1 MIRLDELWSSFRLL
15 ADKSAFSPDELQF
28 LERFLGEEDALRH
41 QKRIS
46 YLLARSGIKRV
57 KTVAD
62 FDWKF
67 NPTIPREKFTDFM
80 AHPWLKAPCN
90 LVLIGPAGVGKT
102 HLAQSLCHDAVM
114 KGHQALFISL
124 FDLTARIAK
133 ANSLY
138 NAIEFYAKVPIL
150 CLDEVGYAFP
160 SKDQAD
166 AIFQVVAKRA
176 ENKTTIITTNLVP
189 SQWNKVFDATT
200 ATAILD
206 RLSMNGTFLTME
218 GRSYRSRKQV

>member
-1 MIRLDELWSSFRLL
+1 MIRHDQLKTEFRLL
-15 ADKSAFSPDELQF
+15 TDFSTFTMEEQAL
-28 LERFLGEEDALRH
+28 LERFLEEESQLR
-41 QKRIS
+41 QAKKIA
-46 YLLARSGIKRV
+46 YLLARSGIKRI
-57 KTVAD
+57 KTIGD

-67 NPTIPREKFTDFM
+67 NPVIPRDKLMEFM
-80 AHPWLKAPCN
+80 AHPWLKEPCN

-102 HLAQSLCHDAVM
+102 HLAKAMCHDAVM

-124 FDLTARIAK
+124 FDLMAKISK
-133 ANSLY
+133 ANNLY
-138 NAIEFYAKVPIL
+138 NAIDFYTKIPVL

-166 AIFQVVAKRA
+166 AIFQVIAKRA
-176 ENKTTIITTNLVP
+176 ENKTTIMTTNLVP

-206 RLSMNGTFLTME
+206 RLTMNGTFLTME
-218 GRSYRSRKQV
+218 GRSYRSKK

>member
-1 MIRLDELWSSFRLL
+1 MTRRDELWSSFHLL
-15 ADKSAFSPDELQF
+15 SDLNSFSQEEQAF
-28 LERFLGEEDALRH
+28 LERFLAEEARLR
-41 QKRIS
+41 QEKKIG

-57 KTVAD
+57 KTLGE

-67 NPTIPREKFTDFM
+67 NPVIPRDKLMAFL
-80 AHPWLKAPCN
+80 AHPWLKQPSN
-90 LVLIGPAGVGKT
+90 LVLIGPAGVGKS
-102 HLAQSLCHDAVM
+102 HLAQALCHDAVM
-114 KGHQALFISL
+114 KGQQALFISL
-124 FDLTARIAK
+124 FDLMAKISK
-133 ANSLY
+133 ANNLY
-138 NAIEFYAKVPIL
+138 NIIDFYAKIPVL

-166 AIFQVVAKRA
+166 AIFQVIAKRA
-176 ENKTTIITTNLVP
+176 ETKTTIMTTNLIP

-218 GRSYRSRKQV
+218 GRSYRSKK

>member
-1 MIRLDELWSSFRLL
+1 MIRLSELWSMFRLL
-15 ADKSAFSPDELQF
+15 SDQNSLSSDERVF
-28 LERFLGEEDALRH
+28 LERFLEEEARLR
-41 QKRIS
+41 QAKKIG

-57 KTVAD
+57 KTMGE

-67 NPTIPREKFTDFM
+67 NPKIPREKLMEFM
-80 AHPWLKAPCN
+80 THPWLMQPCN

-102 HLAQSLCHDAVM
+102 HLAQALCHDAVM
-114 KGHQALFISL
+114 KGHQTMFLSL
-124 FDLTARIAK
+124 FDLMARIAK
-133 ANSLY
+133 PKSLY
-138 NAIEFYAKVPIL
+138 NAIDFYAKVPVL

-166 AIFQVVAKRA
+166 AIFQIIAKRA
-176 ENKTTIITTNLVP
+176 EVKTTIMTTNLVP

-206 RLSMNGTFLTME
+206 RLTMNGTFLTMD
-218 GRSYRSRKQV
+218 GRSYRSRK

>member
-1 MIRLDELWSSFRLL
+1 MTRHEQLKNEFRLL
-15 ADKSAFSPDELQF
+15 TDFNTFTKEEQTL
-28 LERFLGEEDALRH
+28 LERFLEEESRLR
-41 QKRIS
+41 QAKKIS
-46 YLLARSGIKRV
+46 YLLARSGIKRI
-57 KTVAD
+57 KTIGD

-67 NPTIPREKFTDFM
+67 NPVIPRDKLMEFM
-80 AHPWLKAPCN
+80 AHPWLKEPCN

-102 HLAQSLCHDAVM
+102 HLAKALCHDAVM

-124 FDLTARIAK
+124 FDLMAKISK
-133 ANSLY
+133 ANNLY
-138 NAIEFYAKVPIL
+138 NAIDFFAKIPVL

-166 AIFQVVAKRA
+166 AIFQVIAKRA
-176 ENKTTIITTNLVP
+176 ETKTTIMTTNLVP

-206 RLSMNGTFLTME
+206 RLTMNGTFLTME
-218 GRSYRSRKQV
+218 GRSYRSKK

>member
-1 MIRLDELWSSFRLL
+1 MTPRDLWTEFRLL
-15 ADKSAFSPDELQF
+15 SDLQAFSPDEQAF
-28 LERFLGEEDALRH
+28 LERFLTQEAGLR
-41 QKRIS
+41 QEKKIG

-57 KTVAD
+57 KTISD

-67 NPTIPREKFTDFM
+67 NPKTPRDKLMEFM
-80 AHPWLKAPCN
+80 AHPWLKEPAN

-102 HLAQSLCHDAVM
+102 HLAKALCHDAVM

-124 FDLTARIAK
+124 FDLMAK
-133 ANSLY
+133 ISRANNLY
-138 NAIEFYAKVPIL
+138 NAIEFYAKIPVL

-166 AIFQVVAKRA
+166 AIFQVIAKRA
-176 ENKTTIITTNLVP
+176 EAKTTIMTTNLVP

-206 RLSMNGTFLTME
+206 RLTMNGTFLTME
-218 GRSYRSRKQV
+218 GRSYRSKK

>member
-1 MIRLDELWSSFRLL
+1 MTRLNELMAEFRLL
-15 ADKSAFSPDELQF
+15 SDMNSFSPDEQVLLEQF
-28 LERFLGEEDALRH
+28 LEEEARLR
-41 QKRIS
+41 QAKKIG

-57 KTVAD
+57 KTLSD
-62 FDWKF
+62 FDWRF
-67 NPTIPREKFTDFM
+67 NPKIPRDKLMEFM
-80 AHPWLKAPCN
+80 AHPWLKNPCN

-102 HLAQSLCHDAVM
+102 HLAQALCHDAVM

-124 FDLTARIAK
+124 FDLMARISK
-133 ANSLY
+133 ASSLY
-138 NAIEFYAKVPIL
+138 NAIDFYAKIPVL

-166 AIFQVVAKRA
+166 AIFQVIAKRA
-176 ENKTTIITTNLVP
+176 ESKTTIMTTNLVP

-206 RLSMNGTFLTME
+206 RLTMSGTFLTMD
-218 GRSYRSRKQV
+218 GRSYRSKK

>member
-1 MIRLDELWSSFRLL
+1 MIRLADYWTEFRLL
-15 ADKSAFSPDELQF
+15 SDINAYSTDEQAF
-28 LERFLGEEDALRH
+28 LERFLEEEAQLR
-41 QKRIS
+41 QAKKIG

-57 KTVAD
+57 KTMSD
-62 FDWKF
+62 FDWRF
-67 NPTIPREKFTDFM
+67 NPKIPRDKLMEFM
-80 AHPWLKAPCN
+80 THPWLKIPCN

-102 HLAQSLCHDAVM
+102 HLAQALCHDAVM

-124 FDLTARIAK
+124 FDLMARISK
-133 ANSLY
+133 ANNLY
-138 NAIEFYAKVPIL
+138 NAIDFYAKIPVL

-166 AIFQVVAKRA
+166 AIFQVIAKRA
-176 ENKTTIITTNLVP
+176 ESKTTIMTTNLVP

-206 RLSMNGTFLTME
+206 RLTMNGTFLTME
-218 GRSYRSRKQV
+218 GRSYRSKK

>member
-1 MIRLDELWSSFRLL
+1 MTRLADHWTEFRLMS
-15 ADKSAFSPDELQF
+15 DMNVFSPDEQAFLEQF
-28 LERFLGEEDALRH
+28 LEEEARLR
-41 QKRIS
+41 QAKKIG

-57 KTVAD
+57 KTLGD

-67 NPTIPREKFTDFM
+67 NPKIPRDKLMEFM
-80 AHPWLKAPCN
+80 AHPWLKNPCN

-102 HLAQSLCHDAVM
+102 HLAQALCHDAVM

-124 FDLTARIAK
+124 FDLMARISK
-133 ANSLY
+133 ANNLY
-138 NAIEFYAKVPIL
+138 NAIEFYAKIPVL

-166 AIFQVVAKRA
+166 AIFQVIAKRA
-176 ENKTTIITTNLVP
+176 ESKTTIMTTNLVP

-206 RLSMNGTFLTME
+206 RLTMNGTFLTME
-218 GRSYRSRKQV
+218 GRSYRSKK

>member
-1 MIRLDELWSSFRLL
+1 MTRRIELWTEFRLL
-15 ADKSAFSPDELQF
+15 TDMNSFSSEEQAF
-28 LERFLGEEDALRH
+28 LERFLHEESGLR
-41 QKRIS
+41 QAKKIA

-57 KTVAD
+57 KTISD

-67 NPTIPREKFTDFM
+67 NPKIPRDKLMEFM
-80 AHPWLKAPCN
+80 AHPWLKEPCN

-102 HLAQSLCHDAVM
+102 HLAQALCHDAVM
-114 KGHQALFISL
+114 KGQQALFISL
-124 FDLTARIAK
+124 FDLMAKISK

-138 NAIEFYAKVPIL
+138 NAIEFYAKIPVL

-166 AIFQVVAKRA
+166 AIFQVIAKRA
-176 ENKTTIITTNLVP
+176 ETKTTVMTTNLVP

-206 RLSMNGTFLTME
+206 RLSMNGTFLTCE
-218 GRSYRSRKQV
+218 GRSYRSRK

>member
-1 MIRLDELWSSFRLL
+1 MTQHDQLKNEFRLL
-15 ADKSAFSPDELQF
+15 TDISAFTTEEQAFLVRF
-28 LERFLGEEDALRH
+28 LEEEARLR
-41 QKRIS
+41 QAKKIA
-46 YLLARSGIKRV
+46 YLLTRSGIKRI
-57 KTVAD
+57 KTIGD

-67 NPTIPREKFTDFM
+67 NPVIPRDKLMEFM
-80 AHPWLKAPCN
+80 GHPWLKEPCN

-102 HLAQSLCHDAVM
+102 HLAKALCHDAVM

-124 FDLTARIAK
+124 FDLMAKISK
-133 ANSLY
+133 ANNLY
-138 NAIEFYAKVPIL
+138 NAIDFYAKVPVL

-166 AIFQVVAKRA
+166 AIFQVIAKRA
-176 ENKTTIITTNLVP
+176 ETKTTIMTTNLVP

-206 RLSMNGTFLTME
+206 RLTMNGTFLTME
-218 GRSYRSRKQV
+218 GRSYRSKK

>member
-1 MIRLDELWSSFRLL
+1 MTRRAELWTEFRLMS
-15 ADKSAFSPDELQF
+15 DMNVFSPDEQAFLEQF
-28 LERFLGEEDALRH
+28 LEDEARMRQAKKIG
-41 QKRIS
+41 

-57 KTVAD
+57 KTLGD

-67 NPTIPREKFTDFM
+67 NPKIPRDKLMEFM
-80 AHPWLKAPCN
+80 AYPWLKNPCN

-102 HLAQSLCHDAVM
+102 HLAQALCHDAVM

-124 FDLTARIAK
+124 FDLMAKISK
-133 ANSLY
+133 ANNLY
-138 NAIEFYAKVPIL
+138 NAIEFYAKIPVL

-166 AIFQVVAKRA
+166 AIFQVIAKRA
-176 ENKTTIITTNLVP
+176 ESKTTIMTTNLVP

-206 RLSMNGTFLTME
+206 RLTMNGTFLTME
-218 GRSYRSRKQV
+218 GRSYRSKM

>member
-1 MIRLDELWSSFRLL
+1 MTRLADHWTEFRLMSDMNVFSLDEQ
-15 ADKSAFSPDELQF
+15 AFLEQF
-28 LERFLGEEDALRH
+28 LKEEARLR
-41 QKRIS
+41 QAKKIG

-57 KTVAD
+57 KTLGD

-67 NPTIPREKFTDFM
+67 NPKIPRDKLMEFM
-80 AHPWLKAPCN
+80 AHPWLKNPCN

-102 HLAQSLCHDAVM
+102 HLAQALCHDAVM

-124 FDLTARIAK
+124 FDLMARISK
-133 ANSLY
+133 ANNLY
-138 NAIEFYAKVPIL
+138 NAIEFYAKIPVL

-166 AIFQVVAKRA
+166 AIFQVIAKRA
-176 ENKTTIITTNLVP
+176 ESKTTIMTTNLVP

-206 RLSMNGTFLTME
+206 RLTMNGTFLTME
-218 GRSYRSRKQV
+218 GRSYRSKM

>member
-1 MIRLDELWSSFRLL
+1 MIRLPELWSSFRLL
-15 ADKSAFSPDELQF
+15 SDMNAFSRDEQALLEHF
-28 LERFLGEEDALRH
+28 LEEEARLRH
-41 QKRIS
+41 QKKIG

-57 KTVAD
+57 KTLGE
-62 FDWKF
+62 FDWSF
-67 NPTIPREKFTDFM
+67 NPKIPRDKLMEFM
-80 AHPWLKAPCN
+80 NHPWLKEPCN

-102 HLAQSLCHDAVM
+102 HLAQALCHDAVM

-124 FDLTARIAK
+124 FDLMAKISK

-138 NAIEFYAKVPIL
+138 NTIEFYAKMPIL

-160 SKDQAD
+160 TKDQAD
-166 AIFQVVAKRA
+166 AIFQVIAKRA
-176 ENKTTIITTNLVP
+176 ETKTTIMTTNLVP

-206 RLSMNGTFLTME
+206 RLTMNGTFLTMD
-218 GRSYRSRKQV
+218 GRSYRSRK

>member
-1 MIRLDELWSSFRLL
+1 MIRLSELWSMFRLL
-15 ADKSAFSPDELQF
+15 SDQHSFSDDERAF
-28 LERFLGEEDALRH
+28 LERFLEEEARLR
-41 QKRIS
+41 QAKKIG

-57 KTVAD
+57 KTMGE

-67 NPTIPREKFTDFM
+67 NPKIPREKLMEFM
-80 AHPWLKAPCN
+80 AHPWLTQPCN

-102 HLAQSLCHDAVM
+102 HLAQALCHDAVM
-114 KGHQALFISL
+114 KGHQTMFLSL
-124 FDLTARIAK
+124 FDLMARIAK
-133 ANSLY
+133 AKSLY
-138 NAIEFYAKVPIL
+138 KAIDFYAKVPVL

-166 AIFQVVAKRA
+166 AIFQIIAKRA
-176 ENKTTIITTNLVP
+176 EAKTTIMTTNLVP

-206 RLSMNGTFLTME
+206 RLTMNGRFLTMD
-218 GRSYRSRKQV
+218 GRSYRCRK

>member
-1 MIRLDELWSSFRLL
+1 MTLRAELWTEFRLL
-15 ADKSAFSPDELQF
+15 SDMNVFSPDEQAFLEQF
-28 LERFLGEEDALRH
+28 LEEEAKLR
-41 QKRIS
+41 QAKKIG
-46 YLLARSGIKRV
+46 YLLGRSGIKRV
-57 KTVAD
+57 KTLSD

-67 NPTIPREKFTDFM
+67 NPKIPRDKLMEFM
-80 AHPWLKAPCN
+80 THPWLKNPCN

-102 HLAQSLCHDAVM
+102 HLAQALCHDAVM

-124 FDLTARIAK
+124 FDLMARISK
-133 ANSLY
+133 ANNLY
-138 NAIEFYAKVPIL
+138 NAIEFYAKIPVL

-166 AIFQVVAKRA
+166 AIFQVIAKRA
-176 ENKTTIITTNLVP
+176 ESKTTIMTTNLVP

-206 RLSMNGTFLTME
+206 RLTMNGMFLTME
-218 GRSYRSRKQV
+218 GRSYRSKK

>member
-1 MIRLDELWSSFRLL
+1 MTPL
-15 ADKSAFSPDELQF
+15 ADHWTEFRMLSDMNSFSPDEQSFLEQF
-28 LERFLGEEDALRH
+28 LEEEGKLR
-41 QKRIS
+41 QAKKIG

-57 KTVAD
+57 KTLGD

-67 NPTIPREKFTDFM
+67 NPKIPRDKLMEFM
-80 AHPWLKAPCN
+80 AYPWLKNPCN

-102 HLAQSLCHDAVM
+102 HLAQALCHDAVM
-114 KGHQALFISL
+114 KGHQALFMSL
-124 FDLTARIAK
+124 FDLMARISK
-133 ANSLY
+133 ANNLY
-138 NAIEFYAKVPIL
+138 NAIDFYAKIPVL

-166 AIFQVVAKRA
+166 AIFQVIAKRA
-176 ENKTTIITTNLVP
+176 ESKTTIMTTNLVP

-206 RLSMNGTFLTME
+206 RLTMNGTFLTIE
-218 GRSYRSRKQV
+218 GRSYRSKK

>member
-1 MIRLDELWSSFRLL
+1 MTRLAEHWTEFRLL
-15 ADKSAFSPDELQF
+15 SDMNSFSPEKQSFLEQF
-28 LERFLGEEDALRH
+28 LEEEARLR
-41 QKRIS
+41 QAKKIG

-57 KTVAD
+57 KTLGD

-67 NPTIPREKFTDFM
+67 NPKIPRDKLMEFM
-80 AHPWLKAPCN
+80 AYPWLRNPCN

-102 HLAQSLCHDAVM
+102 HLAQALCHDAVM
-114 KGHQALFISL
+114 KGHQALFLSL
-124 FDLTARIAK
+124 FDLMARISK
-133 ANSLY
+133 ANNLY
-138 NAIEFYAKVPIL
+138 NAIEFYAKIPVL

-166 AIFQVVAKRA
+166 AIFQVIAKRA
-176 ENKTTIITTNLVP
+176 ESKTTIMTTNLVP

-206 RLSMNGTFLTME
+206 RLTMNGTFLTIE
-218 GRSYRSRKQV
+218 GRSYRSKK

>member
-1 MIRLDELWSSFRLL
+1 MTRLADHWTEFRLMS
-15 ADKSAFSPDELQF
+15 DMNVFSPDEQAFLEQF
-28 LERFLGEEDALRH
+28 LEEEARLR
-41 QKRIS
+41 QAKKIG

-57 KTVAD
+57 KTLSD

-67 NPTIPREKFTDFM
+67 NPKIPRDKLMEFM
-80 AHPWLKAPCN
+80 THPWLKNPCN

-102 HLAQSLCHDAVM
+102 HLAQALCHDAVM
-114 KGHQALFISL
+114 KGHQALFLSL
-124 FDLTARIAK
+124 FDLMARISK
-133 ANSLY
+133 ANNLY
-138 NAIEFYAKVPIL
+138 NAIEFYAKIPLL

-166 AIFQVVAKRA
+166 AIFQVIAKRA
-176 ENKTTIITTNLVP
+176 ESKTTIMTTNLVP

-206 RLSMNGTFLTME
+206 RLTMNGTFLTME
-218 GRSYRSRKQV
+218 GRSYRSKM

>member
-1 MIRLDELWSSFRLL
+1 MTPLAELWSSFRLL
-15 ADKSAFSPDELQF
+15 SDMNSFSPDEQTLLAGF
-28 LERFLGEEDALRH
+28 LEEEARLRQ
-41 QKRIS
+41 QKKIA

-57 KTVAD
+57 KTLGE
-62 FDWKF
+62 FDWLF
-67 NPTIPREKFTDFM
+67 NPKVPRDKLMEFM
-80 AHPWLKAPCN
+80 SHPWLKQPCN

-102 HLAQSLCHDAVM
+102 HLAQALCHDAVM
-114 KGHQALFISL
+114 KGHQAMFLSL
-124 FDLTARIAK
+124 FDLMAKLSK

-138 NAIEFYAKVPIL
+138 NAIDFYAKVPVL

-166 AIFQVVAKRA
+166 AIFQVIAKRA
-176 ENKTTIITTNLVP
+176 ETKTTIMTTNLIP

-206 RLSMNGTFLTME
+206 RLTMNGTFLTME
-218 GRSYRSRKQV
+218 GRSYRSRK